1 MSKKLQIKLVRS
13 PIGYSARQKRT
24 VQAMGLRKMNQ
35 VVVLPDNDAVRGM
48 VNKVPHLVQVEEVE
62 V

>member
-24 VQAMGLRKMNQ
+24 VHAMGLRKMNQ
-35 VVVLPDNDAVRGM
+35 VVVLPDNPAVRGM
-48 VNKVPHLVQVEEVE
+48 VSKVPHLVQVEEVE
-62 V
+62 A

>member
-35 VVVLPDNDAVRGM
+35 VVVLPDNAAVRGM
-48 VNKVPHLVQVEEVE
+48 VSKVPHLVQVEEVE
-62 V
+62 A